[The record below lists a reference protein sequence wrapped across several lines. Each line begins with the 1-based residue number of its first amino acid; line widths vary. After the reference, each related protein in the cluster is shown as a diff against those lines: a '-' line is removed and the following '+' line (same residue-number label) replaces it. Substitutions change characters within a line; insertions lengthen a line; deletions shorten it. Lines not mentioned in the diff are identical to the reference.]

1 MSPSIISGI
10 IAVYFLFLILISRL
24 TARKADNASF
34 FLGNRSSPWFLVA
47 FGMIGTSL
55 SGVTFI
61 SVPGWVASNQ
71 FSYLQMVLGYLLGYL
86 VVANVLMPLYYRLNL
101 TSIYTY
107 LEQRFGFWSYKTG
120 AFYFLLSR
128 TIGASFRLFLVANV
142 LQMAVFDAWN
152 IPYFLTVAI
161 TILLI
166 WVYTY
171 KGGIKTIVWT
181 DSLQTLFMLTAV
193 GITIYQ
199 IGIRLD
205 LNFFELTETIKNSD
219 YSKTFFFDDWKD
231 GRFFWKQFLSG
242 AFITIV
248 MTGLDQDMMQK
259 NLSCK
264 NIKEAKWNMLS
275 LSFILIIVNILFL
288 SLGALLFIYAKQM
301 GINLP
306 EKSDELYPFLALGGE
321 LGIWVAALFI
331 LGLIAAAYSSADSA
345 LTALTTSVCI
355 DFLSVDKKTELDGT
369 KLRKQVHVMMS
380 FVIFLVIMLFSFI
393 NNDSVISSLFKA
405 AGYTYGPLLGMY
417 AFGLIHKY
425 SIKDR
430 FVPWVCLVSPLL
442 TYAINYF
449 SEELFNGY
457 QFGFEMIILNGLLTY
472 LGLHLLR
479 QKKTVNKNSIVTALG

>member
-1 MSPSIISGI
+1 
-10 IAVYFLFLILISRL
+10 
-24 TARKADNASF
+24 
-34 FLGNRSSPWFLVA
+34 
-47 FGMIGTSL
+47 
-55 SGVTFI
+55 
-61 SVPGWVASNQ
+61 
-71 FSYLQMVLGYLLGYL
+71 
-86 VVANVLMPLYYRLNL
+86 
-101 TSIYTY
+101 
-107 LEQRFGFWSYKTG
+107 
-120 AFYFLLSR
+120 
-128 TIGASFRLFLVANV
+128 
-142 LQMAVFDAWN
+142 
-152 IPYFLTVAI
+152 
-161 TILLI
+161 
-166 WVYTY
+166 
-171 KGGIKTIVWT
+171 
-181 DSLQTLFMLTAV
+181 MLTAV